1 MDTKAILV
9 SVFKQQITDSIRS
22 QFDRLAKI
30 YGLSMRGVANSKSY
44 RVWSETVRP
53 CCTLQGNY
61 RVGSEY
67 ALNEQSLDKFSDKLA
82 NEMADEL
89 MLKIQ
94 TKVGQLEN
102 PNVVYVSG
110 ANFVITGTKAGKHV
124 RMEQNQIINVSVKG
138 KLFNQFPSRIYVD
151 NKFTPASKF
160 EAMQ

>member
-1 MDTKAILV
+1 MDTKTVLV
-9 SVFKQQITDSIRS
+9 AVFKQQITDSIRS
-22 QFDRLAKI
+22 QFDRLTKV

-53 CCTLQGNY
+53 CCTLQGD
-61 RVGSEY
+61 RVGREY
-67 ALNEQSLDKFSDKLA
+67 ILNEQSLDRFADRLA
-82 NEMADEL
+82 GEMADEL

-94 TKVGQLEN
+94 IKVGQLED
-102 PNVVYVSG
+102 PNVIYVSG
-110 ANFVITGTKAGKHV
+110 ANFVITGTKGGRHV

-151 NKFTPASKF
+151 NKFTPAAKF